1 MYSTPPAK
9 LQRHSW
15 HSERLGNTRNV
26 WVYTTGEGDPTQRPL
41 AILLDGQFW
50 ASNMPVW
57 DPLMQLTRE
66 GKLPEAVYLLIDIID
81 LKHRSQEL
89 ACNADF
95 WLAVQEE
102 LLPQVAEWA
111 PYQRD
116 PARTLVCGQSFGGLS
131 SLYAGL
137 HWPQSFGG
145 VICQSSSFWWPRRD
159 MYQLAEIPADAGW
172 LLHQVEQGVGK
183 GKLKVFMEAGV
194 HEKVARRVN
203 DRMADLLRDAG
214 HRVQYRVVAGGHDH
228 LCWRGGLIDGLQ
240 ALWADQSSAPS
251 IKLTFTAQGV
261 RDGNSEPVR

>member
-1 MYSTPPAK
+1 
-9 LQRHSW
+9 
-15 HSERLGNTRNV
+15 
-26 WVYTTGEGDPTQRPL
+26 
-41 AILLDGQFW
+41 
-50 ASNMPVW
+50 MPVW

-194 HEKVARRVN
+194 HEKWRAGSTIGWRTCCVMPVTGCNTGWWPGTRSFVLAWRPDRRS
-203 DRMADLLRDAG
+203 AG
-214 HRVQYRVVAGGHDH
+214 TVGGPI
-228 LCWRGGLIDGLQ
+228 LCPLDQ
-240 ALWADQSSAPS
+240 ANLHCPRSPRW
-251 IKLTFTAQGV
+251 KL
-261 RDGNSEPVR
+261 